1 MLKACAGTT
10 MMCNVAIVA
19 SPGCSQ
25 QVCGALSPGY
35 ALPHAAA
42 TLQSPEFYTWIRKTY
57 MWHQLGQAVFF
68 FLWGGIPFLVW
79 CVQGS
84 KGWGLPWGGHCQ
96 WAGLLPA
103 DRNDAAH
110 SAGGS
115 SCHLALCQH
124 ISLPCSICSAFGFA
138 KCSSHNVMTKSL
150 ISNRSPAVCCRG
162 FVIRILLTMHVS
174 VEQRQQQ
181 MQAGASAAVNT
192 IMFAFLARGI
202 SVTQCKA
209 RTEKLHILVT
219 PQCAIR
225 PLLAQMT
232 WLVNSVV
239 HVWGSKDYESGDSSR
254 NNALVALL
262 VFGDGWHNN
271 HHAHEVCQQKIVSTA
286 MLGTVQGYKLLLL
299 TGLSQAT
306 TCSQSI
312 SQAAKSLPSLTPAL
326 LLAHLQYSAAHGLE
340 WWQVD
345 FSYYVIRA
353 LEVAGL
359 AWDVKRPSEEQKRKL
374 AVRKA

>member
-1 MLKACAGTT
+1 
-10 MMCNVAIVA
+10 
-19 SPGCSQ
+19 
-25 QVCGALSPGY
+25 
-35 ALPHAAA
+35 
-42 TLQSPEFYTWIRKTY
+42 
-57 MWHQLGQAVFF
+57 
-68 FLWGGIPFLVW
+68 
-79 CVQGS
+79 
-84 KGWGLPWGGHCQ
+84 
-96 WAGLLPA
+96 
-103 DRNDAAH
+103 
-110 SAGGS
+110 
-115 SCHLALCQH
+115 
-124 ISLPCSICSAFGFA
+124 
-138 KCSSHNVMTKSL
+138 
-150 ISNRSPAVCCRG
+150 
-162 FVIRILLTMHVS
+162 
-174 VEQRQQQ
+174 
-181 MQAGASAAVNT
+181 
-192 IMFAFLARGI
+192 
-202 SVTQCKA
+202 
-209 RTEKLHILVT
+209 
-219 PQCAIR
+219 
-225 PLLAQMT
+225 MT

-286 MLGTVQGYKLLLL
+286 MLGPVQGYKLLLL

-312 SQAAKSLPSLTPAL
+312 SQAAKSLPSLIPAL